1 MVMSSKVA
9 TRQIVNHLITFIA
22 VAETRNFRRA
32 AEVIGRSQPSV
43 TAHINQLEDLLGMP
57 LFTRTTR
64 QVIPTAAGTTL
75 LLRAKTLVNE
85 AEQLVRDF
93 QSRTMLA
100 QSRLSVSVSPTVC
113 ARLMPRFLGLF
124 QAEHPNVVVSFRE
137 DMGPEMLDAL
147 QGGNVEIGVGP
158 YKRVPDPLKFEP
170 LIMQPFFLI
179 MRRDHPLA
187 RVGHATIADLEGLD
201 LICPPRGMT
210 AREVLD
216 EAVERQGF
224 AVQPKHEAS
233 HFITLA
239 GMVSEGL
246 GMTVMPL
253 SNRRMLESFDL
264 VALPFVDAEI
274 GREVGVLS
282 RRGDPLTP
290 PAAAFKRLLF
300 LTTGDEGELLEEG
313 WHPVKGRRQG

>member
-1 MVMSSKVA
+1 MVPSSKVA
-9 TRQIVNHLITFIA
+9 SRQIVNHLITFIA

-32 AEVIGRSQPSV
+32 AELIGRSQPSV
-43 TAHINQLEDLLGMP
+43 TAHIGQLEELLGVP

-75 LLRAKTLVNE
+75 LLRAKSLVNE
-85 AEQLVRDF
+85 ADQLVRDF
-93 QSRTMLA
+93 QSRTTLM

-124 QAEHPNVVVSFRE
+124 QSEHPNVLVSFRE
-137 DMGPEMLDAL
+137 DMGPEMFEAL
-147 QGGNVEIGVGP
+147 QVGNVEIGVGP

-187 RVGHATIADLEGLD
+187 RIGHAAIADLEGLD

-216 EAVERQGF
+216 EAVQRQGF
-224 AVQPKHEAS
+224 TVQPKHEAA
-233 HFITLA
+233 HFITLV

-274 GREVGVLS
+274 GREIGVLS
-282 RRGDPLTP
+282 RRGSPLTP

-313 WHPVKGRRQG
+313 WHPLTSRR